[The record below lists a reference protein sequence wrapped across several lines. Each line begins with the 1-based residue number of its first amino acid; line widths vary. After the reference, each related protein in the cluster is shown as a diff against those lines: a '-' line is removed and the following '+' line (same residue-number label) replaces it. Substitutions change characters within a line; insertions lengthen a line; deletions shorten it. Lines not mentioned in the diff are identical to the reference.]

1 MKARLQFAAIALAA
15 ALLAGC
21 GAGHPRLSSVTVSPT
36 SATATAASRGTAEF
50 SAKGTF
56 DDNSSRTLTI
66 ADGLQWD
73 TSNHAIATISDGGTT
88 TCNSVGVVHVIAT
101 APVDLTISVN
111 NGIQNTSSKISGS
124 AQLTCM

>member
-1 MKARLQFAAIALAA
+1 MKAGLQFAVMALAA

-21 GAGHPRLSSVTVSPT
+21 GAGHPRLSSITISPT

-50 SAKGTF
+50 TAKGNF
-56 DDNSSRTLTI
+56 DNNSSRTLTI
-66 ADGLQWD
+66 ADGLDWD
-73 TSNHAIATISDGGTT
+73 TSNHAIATISDTGTA
-88 TCNSVGVVHVIAT
+88 TCVSVGVVHVVGT